1 MIGLMGPQRVE
12 VMKRTIQER
21 SLDAVMAIF
30 AGPFA
35 LPTTILVISL

>member
-1 MIGLMGPQRVE
+1 MVGKTDTEKVVI
-12 VMKRTIQER
+12 KHTIQDR

-35 LPTTILVISL
+35 LPTTMLVISL